1 MDHDAGDWRFVSAR
15 DKPGTHIDKYTRMK
29 ASFISADNTDMK
41 RNAGAGGPQAAG
53 GPGRGTGK
61 DKAGKKFEE
70 TVSEIMMS
78 PAAQTQTAPS
88 PASASRAPVSTT
100 NGLTSSNGQ
109 ISADNQVSPAGQVS
123 TNGQTSPNAPGS
135 TGKDKASGAQ
145 TFLANADV
153 LLKGSASG
161 PDAPAL
167 ADSQAI
173 APTSQVSSL
182 VSELSGYGT
191 ASEKTAASAAAPAA
205 VDNGGADTAGPGQK
219 QKAAGISISGGLRPD
234 DKAAGGALAGGAAN
248 ETVSGQG
255 EKPSSPM
262 PPAVPPS
269 GGDRQKEI
277 PSQDTGDAKND
288 PAAKV
293 KPADKTAALDNIG
306 PDGLAGAIGLADLL
320 PDVSGQQTAGS
331 GKGQM
336 QAAPDAT
343 PQSTAGAGKSAG
355 NPVPT
360 GKNSVPAQ
368 GEIIQGGG
376 AGAAPQ
382 KVDASGGGAPMS
394 AGNPADNATTG
405 GGATNA
411 NGNIQADKT
420 VQAGQQSGKL
430 INQSG
435 QTGREGGQGQAGTG
449 QDAGGQTG
457 QGAGGQGQSGVQVNY
472 SDQSAKQSAAQS
484 VGPLAGQH
492 GGRGDQPA
500 TGKVAGQAGFQT
512 QTISQLASHAGSQSA
527 SFNSGLQGGVLQS
540 GAAPQGGASAP
551 QGQSASQP
559 APHAAPVKAGADDTF
574 VVTRQD
580 AKTIEVRIEP
590 EGLGKMDIRLFIDK
604 GHVNAHINASESIGK
619 EVIEGNLHNIM
630 SKLAG
635 DGINVGSFS
644 VSLRNGKREGW
655 EGPEKDGG
663 TPAVEKTGPA
673 EPQGQPAINAPSG
686 HGGAG
691 TISLFA

>member
-1 MDHDAGDWRFVSAR
+1 
-15 DKPGTHIDKYTRMK
+15 
-29 ASFISADNTDMK
+29 MK

-78 PAAQTQTAPS
+78 AAAQTQTAPS
-88 PASASRAPVSTT
+88 PAPAPTT
-100 NGLTSSNGQ
+100 DGLTSSNGQ
-109 ISADNQVSPAGQVS
+109 ISADNQVS

-182 VSELSGYGT
+182 VSELSGHGT
-191 ASEKTAASAAAPAA
+191 ASEKTAASAAAPAS

-234 DKAAGGALAGGAAN
+234 NKAAGSALAGGAAN

-277 PSQDTGDAKND
+277 PSQDTGDTKND

-306 PDGLAGAIGLADLL
+306 PDGLAGAIGLAALL
-320 PDVSGQQTAGS
+320 PDVSGQQTDGS

-343 PQSTAGAGKSAG
+343 PQSTVGAGKSAG

-360 GKNSVPAQ
+360 GKNSVPAK

-382 KVDASGGGAPMS
+382 KIDAPGGGAPMS
-394 AGNPADNATTG
+394 AGNPADNATTGG

-449 QDAGGQTG
+449 QGGS
-457 QGAGGQGQSGVQVNY
+457 GQGQSGVQVNY
-472 SDQSAKQSAAQS
+472 SDQSAKQSAAHS

-512 QTISQLASHAGSQSA
+512 QTQLASQSGSQLASHAGSQSA

-540 GAAPQGGASAP
+540 GAAPRGGASAP